1 MKTLNP
7 RSRIQQTKQRLFDLY
22 QYVQQALIDLDPEEA
37 VEALV
42 IEREEAAQTCLTSIN
57 LRKDAIRRWL
67 AISFLLSRYPWKGK
81 GTPESSSIE
90 SLIACSAEIL
100 ERENEIFRLNR
111 NLAQIIVYN
120 GKEIIVST
128 EFDVLSHIP
137 NDVMKQY
144 QQSLS
149 FEVIGNEH
157 GLLRNLEFEGIK
169 ETMIQPR
176 LPIVIGEEL
185 YRELKSIYQPR
196 ILPLISPSN
205 TNSFIDISLEL
216 AGLLAFVLGNE
227 FADKQGLMKT
237 DLKMLTQFKSWLV
250 DDFGKQNVESYF
262 EHFGIPRTAHPL
274 GLGSTVIISTRNGA
288 VFLPYFSI
296 FLLVYL
302 CLRWEKNPEKGKF
315 SRYIGKSAEDIVFSF
330 IKAYALNTEH
340 PLNKSP
346 LIRVSNPEKKN
357 EEIADV
363 MAYNSQY
370 LVVVESKFR
379 EALRLVDLDFELTK
393 FSKNLDYI
401 KNNLTKFGFR
411 DALKIIP
418 YLYMPF
424 PAYSEWNGIK
434 LVPSMLL
441 LGIEFGNL
449 FGIHH
454 VELVKRSPQL
464 QKLLLSIEGSTPYPI
479 DGSIIDESILPDTY
493 RVQDGVIEDYDE
505 GEVTILIDNPIG
517 SPTVIVVDINDEI
530 FAELKA
536 KAIRKGDIIK
546 MALLNLNKAWSQ
558 IQLVEFKL
566 VGACHLPFEELDT
579 YGLLSVLRLNSGQQA
594 QEKLVLQTWG
604 EELGNEILNILKKWN
619 IDLAR
624 FIQHQV
630 DKGQN
635 VLIAIGKMLGLADS
649 YSVLVQCKCGE
660 VMGFSSD
667 FFKVIRTLYPDGKI
681 QCDRCDP
688 TQIERLRKLGYPLV
702 RLDYSVVTRYLLEHT
717 GKDRSD
723 VE

>member
-1 MKTLNP
+1 LT
-7 RSRIQQTKQRLFDLY
+7 
-22 QYVQQALIDLDPEEA
+22 DLDPEGA

-42 IEREEAAQTCLTSIN
+42 MEREEAAQTCLTSIT

-67 AISFLLSRYPWKGK
+67 AISFLLSKYPWKGK
-81 GTPESSSIE
+81 GTPERSSIE
-90 SLIACSAEIL
+90 SLIACSTEIL

-111 NLAQIIVYN
+111 NLAQIIVFN
-120 GKEIIVST
+120 EKELIVPT

-137 NDVMKQY
+137 DDVMKQY

-149 FEVIGNEH
+149 FEIIGNKH

-169 ETMIQPR
+169 ETMIQPQ
-176 LPIVIGEEL
+176 LPVVVGDEL

-196 ILPLISPSN
+196 ILPSISPSN

-216 AGLLAFVLGNE
+216 AGLLAFLLGNG
-227 FADKQGLMKT
+227 FADKQGLLKA
-237 DLKMLTQFKSWLV
+237 DLTMLTQFKSWLI
-250 DDFGKQNVESYF
+250 DDFGKENVESYF
-262 EHFGIPRTAHPL
+262 EHFGISRSAHPL
-274 GLGSTVIISTRNGA
+274 GLGSTVIISTRDGV

-296 FLLVYL
+296 FLLLYL

-315 SRYIGKSAEDIVFSF
+315 SRYIGKSAEDVVFSF
-330 IKAYALNTEH
+330 IRAYALSTEH
-340 PLNKSP
+340 PLHKSP

-379 EALRLVDLDFELTK
+379 ETLRLVDLDFELAK

-401 KNNLTKFGFR
+401 KSNLAKFGFP
-411 DALKIIP
+411 DALKIMP
-418 YLYMPF
+418 YFYTPF
-424 PAYSEWNGIK
+424 PAYDEWNGIK

-454 VELVKRSPQL
+454 IELVKRSPPL
-464 QKLLLSIEGSTPYPI
+464 QKLLRSIDGSTPYPI
-479 DGSIIDESILPDTY
+479 DASTIDESFLPDTY
-493 RVQDGVIEDYDE
+493 RVQDGVMEDYDE
-505 GEVTILIDNPIG
+505 DEVTILIDNPIG
-517 SPTVIVVDINDEI
+517 FPTPIVIDINDEI
-530 FAELKA
+530 FAELNA
-536 KAIRKGDIIK
+536 KTIRKGDIIK

-566 VGACHLPFEELDT
+566 VGACNLPFEELDT
-579 YGLLSVLRLNSGQQA
+579 YGLLSILRLNSGQQA

-604 EELGNEILNILKKWN
+604 EELGNEILNTLKKWN
-619 IDLAR
+619 INLAR

-635 VLIAIGKMLGLADS
+635 VLIGIGKMLGLADS

-667 FFKVIRTLYPDGKI
+667 FFEVIRTLYPDGKI

-702 RLDYSVVTRYLLEHT
+702 RLDHSAVIRYSLEHPRE
-717 GKDRSD
+717 DRSD